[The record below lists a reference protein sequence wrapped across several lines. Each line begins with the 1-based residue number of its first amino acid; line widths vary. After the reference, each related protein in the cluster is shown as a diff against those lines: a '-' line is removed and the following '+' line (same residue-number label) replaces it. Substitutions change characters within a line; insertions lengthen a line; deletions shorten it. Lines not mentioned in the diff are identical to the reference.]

1 MPKSISEETPCFMAS
16 ITISRLRD
24 GSISISGLVC
34 KSACRGCFQ
43 TNSNLHTFCLLLQCQ
58 FCLAF
63 FVSSDRDLPFTTL
76 AVPFFLFQ
84 IICISDFR
92 SPYSDKIQY
101 NSGYENWEQ
110 QSRSKCKTS
119 FSAGCAWPLYHLIQ
133 PSRNQSSSCLIS
145 QIYIYI

>member
-1 MPKSISEETPCFMAS
+1 MAS

-34 KSACRGCFQ
+34 KSTWRGCFRLIQ
-43 TNSNLHTFCLLLQCQ
+43 IFIHSAFCSSASFVWLSLYHLIVICHLQHQLCRS
-58 FCLAF
+58 F
-63 FVSSDRDLPFTTL
+63 FSRLNVSVILDHL
-76 AVPFFLFQ
+76 
-84 IICISDFR
+84 
-92 SPYSDKIQY
+92 SDKIQY

-133 PSRNQSSSCLIS
+133 PSRNQSSSCLIY